1 MVFYLLGDLVWPLDK
16 DREQSAASVA
26 ECNAGASSSS
36 SSCAIMA
43 MAIFAMA
50 TPALSLQPSLPL
62 HNLML
67 HPCFS
72 TPFRFKARP
81 GTGIFCV
88 LQQQQQQQR
97 KEHHDRYEKKILH
110 SFAIHKL
117 GLSLHFFSFQNAEFY
132 FLLVDQI
139 GAGRI
144 SVVSQRLL

>member
-1 MVFYLLGDLVWPLDK
+1 
-16 DREQSAASVA
+16 
-26 ECNAGASSSS
+26 
-36 SSCAIMA
+36 MA

-50 TPALSLQPSLPL
+50 TPALSLQPSLRL

-72 TPFRFKARP
+72 TPFRFKARL

-88 LQQQQQQQR
+88 LQQQQQQQQR

-110 SFAIHKL
+110 SFAIHKH

-132 FLLVDQI
+132 FLLVGKI
-139 GAGRI
+139 GARRI

>member
-1 MVFYLLGDLVWPLDK
+1 
-16 DREQSAASVA
+16 
-26 ECNAGASSSS
+26 
-36 SSCAIMA
+36 MA

-50 TPALSLQPSLPL
+50 TPALSLHPLLPL

-72 TPFRFKARP
+72 TPFRLKARP
-81 GTGIFCV
+81 RAGIFCV

-97 KEHHDRYEKKILH
+97 KEHHDRYQKKILH

-117 GLSLHFFSFQNAEFY
+117 GLSLHFFIFQKAGFY
-132 FLLVDQI
+132 FLLVGKI

>member
-1 MVFYLLGDLVWPLDK
+1 MRIEGKAQP
-16 DREQSAASVA
+16 AVA

-36 SSCAIMA
+36 SCCALMA

-72 TPFRFKARP
+72 TTFRLKARP

-97 KEHHDRYEKKILH
+97 KEHHDRYQKKILH

-132 FLLVDQI
+132 FLLVGKI

-144 SVVSQRLL
+144 SVVSQRLLYC